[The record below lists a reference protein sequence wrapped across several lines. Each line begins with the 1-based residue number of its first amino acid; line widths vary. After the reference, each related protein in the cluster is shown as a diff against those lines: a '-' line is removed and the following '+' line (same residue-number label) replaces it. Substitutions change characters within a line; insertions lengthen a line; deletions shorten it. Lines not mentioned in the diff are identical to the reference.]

1 MKLVAGLAGLPAA
14 RSAVVHGAHEPA
26 YELDPGRP
34 EHPRLCQGPI
44 GPGARFLEFFG
55 GTPHAGS
62 SEEGAMEVLYP
73 RCAGLDVH
81 KDTVVASARLAT
93 GRDVTVEVRTFPTT
107 TAGLLA
113 LSAWLAERGCT
124 HAAMEATGVYWK
136 PVWHILADGDVTL
149 VLANAAQV
157 KNVPGRKADVAD
169 ATWLA
174 ELLAHGLVRAS
185 FVPDAPTQALRALLR
200 TRKQLVRE
208 RASHVQR
215 LQKTLEDANLKLAS
229 VLTDVTGTSGRAILE
244 ALIAGESEP
253 AALAA
258 LAHRRVKAPR
268 EKLEAALRGRIT
280 AHHRFLLRLHL
291 RQTDAL
297 EAAIGDI
304 DREVEADLEPFRAA
318 IRLLSSIPGVS
329 ALSAEVIVAEIGTD
343 MGRFPTAG
351 HLLSWAG
358 LCPRSDESAGKR
370 RSTRLRKGAPWLKTT
385 LVQCAWASTRK
396 KASYLQAQFQ
406 RLRARRGP
414 KKAVCAVAA
423 SILTAAWHMLRNG
436 TLWRDLGSDHFHKRA
451 PEQQAQRLA
460 RQIAKLGFACTITP
474 RAEPISI

>member
-1 MKLVAGLAGLPAA
+1 M
-14 RSAVVHGAHEPA
+14 
-26 YELDPGRP
+26 
-34 EHPRLCQGPI
+34 Q
-44 GPGARFLEFFG
+44 
-55 GTPHAGS
+55 
-62 SEEGAMEVLYP
+62 VLYS

-93 GRDVTVEVRTFPTT
+93 GRDVSVEVRTFATT

-124 HAAMEATGVYWK
+124 HVAMEATGVYWK
-136 PVWHILADGDVTL
+136 PVWHVLSDGDFAL

-157 KNVPGRKADVAD
+157 KNVPGRKTDVAD

-174 ELLAHGLVRAS
+174 DLLAHGLVRAS

-215 LQKTLEDANLKLAS
+215 LQKTLEDANIKLAS
-229 VLTDVTGTSGRAILE
+229 VLADVTGVSGRAIVE
-244 ALIAGESEP
+244 ALVAGETDP
-253 AALAA
+253 ATLAA
-258 LAHRRVKAPR
+258 LAHQRVKAPR
-268 EKLEAALRGRIT
+268 EKLTEALRGRVT
-280 AHHRFLLRLHL
+280 SHHRFLLRLHL
-291 RQTDAL
+291 RQVDAL
-297 EAAIGDI
+297 EAAVAEI

-318 IRLLSSIPGVS
+318 VRLLSSIPGVS

-343 MGRFPTAG
+343 MGRFPSAG

-370 RSTRLRKGAPWLKTT
+370 RSTRLRHGAPWLKTT
-385 LVQCAWASTRK
+385 LVQCAWAAARK
-396 KASYLQAQFQ
+396 KGGYLQAQFQ

-414 KKAVCAVAA
+414 KKAICAVAA
-423 SILTAAWHMLRNG
+423 SILTAAYHMLRDG
-436 TLWRDLGSDHFHKRA
+436 TFYQDLGPDHLSRRTKGDRTVRLVRHLTA
-451 PEQQAQRLA
+451 LGYTVQPPAQHA
-460 RQIAKLGFACTITP
+460 SA
-474 RAEPISI
+474 